1 MFKARSVNWEDGLY
15 CTEEQGGTE
24 GAGFDMVAWAS
35 GIIGSMSTPLMAA
48 KRLLKWAFASELEN
62 MKQINITVEW
72 IDILGTPI

>member
-1 MFKARSVNWEDGLY
+1 MD
-15 CTEEQGGTE
+15 
-24 GAGFDMVAWAS
+24 GAGFDKEAWAI

-62 MKQINITVEW
+62 MRQINITVEW